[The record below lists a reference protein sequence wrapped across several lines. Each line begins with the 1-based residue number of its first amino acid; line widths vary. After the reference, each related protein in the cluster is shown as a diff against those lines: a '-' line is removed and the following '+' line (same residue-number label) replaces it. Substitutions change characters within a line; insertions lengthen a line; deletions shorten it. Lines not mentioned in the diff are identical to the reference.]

1 MATLGQT
8 NRLTVTEVLLL
19 AVRFVLD
26 PFLDPFLDSIDG
38 TTIWSAS
45 GTLRSSPV
53 VSSGPAL

>member
-1 MATLGQT
+1 MIEQGKTVDG
-8 NRLTVTEVLLL
+8 LTVTEVLLL
-19 AVRFVLD
+19 AVRFV
-26 PFLDPFLDSIDG
+26 LDPFLDSIDG